1 MAQKNSNLVTI
12 LTSLAVV
19 AMIAAGIM
27 LYEEPEF
34 ESPNTI
40 EENIIWLDLKNTQMD
55 IWMRTSE
62 PVYGI
67 QLEFEGVTLD
77 KSQGGYLDLEGFNT
91 SHNEKMVLAF
101 SFEGKSIPSGEFMLL
116 SLDVSYHAAKDGASM
131 SNMVLAGEGGKALDF
146 GYFDL
151 SQNRSIFRSTY

>member
-1 MAQKNSNLVTI
+1 MSQQNSNLITI
-12 LTSLAVV
+12 ITSLAVV

-34 ESPNTI
+34 TSPNTL
-40 EENIIWLDLKNTQMD
+40 EENIVWVDLKNTQMD
-55 IWMRTSE
+55 IWMRTKE

-67 QLEFEGVTLD
+67 QFEFSGVTLD

-101 SFEGKSIPSGEFMLL
+101 SFEGKSIPIGEYMLL
-116 SLDVSYHAAKDGASM
+116 SLDVSYLAGKQGVTMA
-131 SNMVLAGEGGKALDF
+131 NMVLAGQGGTALDF

-151 SQNRSIFRSTY
+151 TQNRSILRSTH

>member
-1 MAQKNSNLVTI
+1 MSQQNSNLITI
-12 LTSLAVV
+12 ITSIAVV

-34 ESPNTI
+34 TSPNTL
-40 EENIIWLDLKNTQMD
+40 EENIVWVDLKNTQMD
-55 IWMRTSE
+55 IWMRTKE

-67 QLEFEGVTLD
+67 QFEFAGVTLD

-101 SFEGKSIPSGEFMLL
+101 SFEGKSIPVGEYMLL
-116 SLDVSYHAAKDGASM
+116 SLDVSYLAGKQGVTMA
-131 SNMVLAGEGGKALDF
+131 NMVLAGQGGTALDF

-151 SQNRSIFRSTY
+151 TQNRSVLRSTH

>member
-1 MAQKNSNLVTI
+1 MSQNNSSLITI
-12 LTSLAVV
+12 ITSLGVA

-34 ESPNTI
+34 TSPNTI

-55 IWMRTSE
+55 IWMRTSD

-67 QLEFEGVTLD
+67 QLEFDGVTLD

-91 SHNEKMVLAF
+91 SHNEKMILAF

-116 SLDVSYHAAKDGASM
+116 SLDVSYLAGKHGTNI
-131 SNMVLAGEGGKALDF
+131 SNMVLAGEGGRALDF

-151 SQNRSIFRSTY
+151 TQNRSVLRSTY